1 MAKRERL
8 EILKDTLKIIQ
19 EHKNSI
25 KPTVLLRKSKMSSL
39 RFKEYYNELVA
50 GDFVKEISNDKDERL
65 IALTDKGYKFLD
77 KYKLI
82 VNFIE
87 EFDL

>member
-19 EHKNSI
+19 ENRNAI
-25 KPTVLLRKSKMSSL
+25 RPTILLRKSKMSSS
-39 RFKEYYNELVA
+39 RFKQYYNELIA
-50 GDFVKEISNDKDERL
+50 QGFIKETTHNDEKFASL
-65 IALTDKGYKFLD
+65 ADKGYRFLER
-77 KYKLI
+77 YRSI
-82 VNFIE
+82 IEFID

>member
-19 EHKNSI
+19 ENRNAI
-25 KPTVLLRKSKMSSL
+25 KPTILLRKSKMSSS
-39 RFKEYYNELVA
+39 RFKQYYNDLVA
-50 GDFVKEISNDKDERL
+50 QGFIKETIHNNEKFASL
-65 IALTDKGYKFLD
+65 ADKGYKFLER
-77 KYKLI
+77 YKTI
-82 VNFIE
+82 MEFID

>member
-19 EHKNSI
+19 ENRNAI
-25 KPTVLLRKSKMSSL
+25 KPTVLLRKSKMSSS
-39 RFKEYYNELVA
+39 RFKEYFNDLISQ
-50 GDFVKEISNDKDERL
+50 GFVKETEHGQEKFISL
-65 IALTDKGYKFLD
+65 ADKGYRFLD
-77 KYKLI
+77 RYKSI
-82 VNFIE
+82 IDFIE